1 MIEGEREI
9 ITSYLLNIDTW
20 KILFLLLTTC
30 YHAISN
36 KIEQKTIKPPG
47 ELIGIG
53 GTEIHLYTSG
63 EGNIT
68 VILEHSLGGI
78 EGYFLV
84 NEIAKITK
92 VCMYDRAGYG
102 WSQSSWKPR
111 TSQQIVK
118 ELHVLLNKAN
128 IQPPYILLGDSFG
141 SYNMRLYAHLYPE
154 EVVGIVLTD
163 GLHEQSMLAMP
174 ISIIILKLFF
184 TFSFAFVSLG
194 AAFGIVR
201 FLGIIGVFE
210 LLKPELRK
218 FSPASLQLVKKCFYS
233 AKHWLTMFREM
244 WSLDASSKQVRK
256 ANDFGDI
263 PVINIK
269 AATFLKP
276 TLGKFKISIPP
287 ADKLRDKMQS
297 SLLNISNNCQQVIA
311 DKSSHFVWIDQPE
324 VIQQAVIDIL
334 RKVKKS

>member
-1 MIEGEREI
+1 M
-9 ITSYLLNIDTW
+9 
-20 KILFLLLTTC
+20 
-30 YHAISN
+30 
-36 KIEQKTIKPPG
+36 
-47 ELIGIG
+47 
-53 GTEIHLYTSG
+53 
-63 EGNIT
+63 
-68 VILEHSLGGI
+68 ILEHSLGGI

-84 NEIAKITK
+84 DEIAKITK

-102 WSQSSWKPR
+102 WSQSSSKPR

-118 ELHVLLNKAN
+118 ELHVLLSKAN

-141 SYNMRLYAHLYPE
+141 SYNMRLYAHLYPKQ
-154 EVVGIVLTD
+154 VIGIILTD

-174 ISIIILKLFF
+174 ISMIILKLFF

-201 FLGIIGVFE
+201 FLGIVGVFE
-210 LLKPELRK
+210 LIKPELRN
-218 FSPASLQLVKKCFYS
+218 FSPASLQRVKKSFYS
-233 AKHWLTMFREM
+233 PKHWLTMFREM

-256 ANDFGDI
+256 ANNFGNI

-269 AATFLKP
+269 AATFLKLS
-276 TLGKFKISIPP
+276 LGMFKLSIPP

-297 SLLNISNNCQQVIA
+297 SLLTISTDCQQVFA
-311 DKSSHFVWIDQPE
+311 EKSSHFVWVDQPE

-334 RKVKKS
+334 QKVKKS

>member
-1 MIEGEREI
+1 
-9 ITSYLLNIDTW
+9 
-20 KILFLLLTTC
+20 
-30 YHAISN
+30 
-36 KIEQKTIKPPG
+36 
-47 ELIGIG
+47 
-53 GTEIHLYTSG
+53 
-63 EGNIT
+63 
-68 VILEHSLGGI
+68 
-78 EGYFLV
+78 
-84 NEIAKITK
+84 
-92 VCMYDRAGYG
+92 MYDRAGYG

-118 ELHVLLNKAN
+118 ELHSLLNKAN

-174 ISIIILKLFF
+174 VSMIILKLFF
-184 TFSFAFVSLG
+184 TFSFALVSLG
-194 AAFGIVR
+194 AALGIVR

-218 FSPASLQLVKKCFYS
+218 VSSASLKFVKKSFYS
-233 AKHWLTMFREM
+233 PKHWLTMFREM
-244 WSLDASSKQVRK
+244 WNLDDSSKQVTK
-256 ANDFGDI
+256 ANDFADI

-276 TLGKFKISIPP
+276 SLGMFKLSIPP

-297 SLLNISNNCQQVIA
+297 SLLTISTDCQQVFA
-311 DKSSHFVWIDQPE
+311 EKSSHFVWVDQPE

-334 RKVKKS
+334 QKVKKS